1 MASESNVMIYTKSK
15 VLNILFT
22 FFLMLYVLSCNEG
35 SDKIQA
41 KNERE
46 QTLMIVLSRFNEEG
60 NCKRTIFNE
69 NTQSTSVT
77 CNRYP
82 RGICNIDLSI
92 VSSGE
97 ITFQI
102 NEGRKLAERVVECD
116 LSFLQSGILSTTSTS
131 QTDEQSL
138 RKNVT
143 YITVA
148 SCEADGILIPEGKR
162 LTLASELT
170 FLESARGKIGRTAS
184 ILRDNIFLT
193 QTIRDRARI
202 CLSNEFTL
210 DERSLFDDLKSGKVI
225 TEIAK

>member
-1 MASESNVMIYTKSK
+1 
-15 VLNILFT
+15 
-22 FFLMLYVLSCNEG
+22 
-35 SDKIQA
+35 
-41 KNERE
+41 
-46 QTLMIVLSRFNEEG
+46 MIVLSRFNEEG

-69 NTQSTSVT
+69 NTQTTSVN

-143 YITVA
+143 YSSVST
-148 SCEADGILIPEGKR
+148 CEGYGFLIPEGKR
-162 LTLASELT
+162 LSLSSELT

-184 ILRDNIFLT
+184 LLRDNIFLT

-202 CLSNEFTL
+202 CLSNEYSL